1 MVEGALAR
9 LAASVSRRRRAV
21 VGVWLALLV
30 AGGWFSLHQ
39 GDHLSGGGW
48 EIPGS
53 ASVRASRLL
62 DRFPVSSPVFTVFVR
77 GRSPAAVAARLRQV
91 RARLAADADVH
102 PHRARLLAGGRAA
115 LLPVGY
121 SGRIEDTMDVA
132 TGIRRQLVAD
142 TPAATT
148 RVLGSAAVWSNF
160 QEVSKAQLR
169 RGESIGFP
177 LILLI

>member
-9 LAASVSRRRRAV
+9 LAAAVSRRRRAV
-21 VGVWLALLV
+21 VAVWLALLL

-77 GRSPAAVAARLRQV
+77 GRSPEAVAVRLRQV
-91 RARLAADADVH
+91 RGRLAGFAYVH

-121 SGRIEDTMDVA
+121 SGRIQNTLDVA
-132 TGIRRQLVAD
+132 TDIRHALVAD
-142 TPAATT
+142 TPATST
-148 RVLGSAAVWSNF
+148 RVLG
-160 QEVSKAQLR
+160 
-169 RGESIGFP
+169 
-177 LILLI
+177 